1 MAQPLHRI
9 SKIELVSFRQ
19 IRALLD
25 MFTMLLSPFLPL
37 FFSPL
42 TALPR
47 RPSPPPPPRL
57 FLNSAYD
64 CFHSSD
70 KLG

>member
-25 MFTMLLSPFLPL
+25 MFTMLLSPLFPL
-37 FFSPL
+37 FFSPSHSLGVPLLLLFGSSL
-42 TALPR
+42 TAHAIV
-47 RPSPPPPPRL
+47 
-57 FLNSAYD
+57 FIAVIN
-64 CFHSSD
+64 
-70 KLG
+70 

>member
-25 MFTMLLSPFLPL
+25 MFTMLLSPLFPL
-37 FFSPL
+37 FFSPSHSLGVPLLLLLFGSSL
-42 TALPR
+42 TAHAIV
-47 RPSPPPPPRL
+47 
-57 FLNSAYD
+57 FIAVIN
-64 CFHSSD
+64 
-70 KLG
+70 